1 MLVKFRLR
9 LSRFLLGRV
18 NITPHEVKWRKGWP
32 AEKTGAK
39 VKCRRGTR
47 TQGANASPGVVDPE
61 FCKAHG
67 ISRGFVLQ
75 AEETEPG
82 LNPREMK
89 IGTRT
94 LITFEAAAKWRAERE
109 AASTAPPEKARAK
122 REQAA

>member
-1 MLVKFRLR
+1 MARGEVTGRQGTSTLGAAPPGDVDPAVLR
-9 LSRFLLGRV
+9 
-18 NITPHEVKWRKGWP
+18 
-32 AEKTGAK
+32 
-39 VKCRRGTR
+39 R
-47 TQGANASPGVVDPE
+47 TQ
-61 FCKAHG
+61 HQ
-67 ISRGFVLQ
+67 RGFLLQ
-75 AEETEPG
+75 AEETEG